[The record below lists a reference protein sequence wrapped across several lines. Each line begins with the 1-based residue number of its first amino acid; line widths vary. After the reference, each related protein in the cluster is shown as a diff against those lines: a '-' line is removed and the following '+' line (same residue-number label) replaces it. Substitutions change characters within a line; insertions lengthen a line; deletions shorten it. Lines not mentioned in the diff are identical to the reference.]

1 MSEGAFALLPILL
14 VLGMVIWVVIRSR
27 KNEKIVIDE
36 NGNEVRSGLGG
47 WLILV
52 GIGVVFT
59 PVRILAELGKNY
71 LPMFSDGS
79 YEILTTPGT
88 EFYHPFWST
97 YLWGEIAFN
106 ILICFASL
114 FLIFLFF
121 SKRKL
126 FPKFYIWLVVGSLA
140 FIIIDAMLIKVVM
153 PNEPI
158 FDAETLQEIGRI
170 IVVVLIWVPY
180 MLISKRVKVT
190 FVN

>member
-1 MSEGAFALLPILL
+1 MFEGAFALLPILL

-59 PVRILAELGKNY
+59 PVRMLAELGKNH

-79 YEILTTPGT
+79 YEILTSPGT

-97 YLWGEIAFN
+97 YLGGGIAFN
-106 ILICFASL
+106 ILFFSASL

-140 FIIIDAMLIKVVM
+140 FTIIDAMLIKFVM
-153 PNEPI
+153 LPELI
-158 FDAETLQEIGRI
+158 FDAETLQQIGGI

>member
-1 MSEGAFALLPILL
+1 MFEGAFALLPILL

-59 PVRILAELGKNY
+59 PVRMLAELGKNH

-79 YEILTTPGT
+79 YEILTSPGT

-97 YLWGEIAFN
+97 YLWGGIAFN
-106 ILICFASL
+106 ILFFSASL

-140 FIIIDAMLIKVVM
+140 FTIIDAMLIKFVM
-153 PNEPI
+153 LPELI
-158 FDAETLQEIGRI
+158 FDAETLQQIGGI

>member
-14 VLGMVIWVVIRSR
+14 VLGVIIWLVIRSR

-52 GIGVVFT
+52 GLGVVFT
-59 PVRILAELGKNY
+59 PVRILALVGQDY
-71 LPMFSDGS
+71 LSMFNDGS
-79 YEILTTPGT
+79 YEILTTHGT

-97 YLWGEIAFN
+97 YIWGEIAIN
-106 ILICFASL
+106 ILIFFASL